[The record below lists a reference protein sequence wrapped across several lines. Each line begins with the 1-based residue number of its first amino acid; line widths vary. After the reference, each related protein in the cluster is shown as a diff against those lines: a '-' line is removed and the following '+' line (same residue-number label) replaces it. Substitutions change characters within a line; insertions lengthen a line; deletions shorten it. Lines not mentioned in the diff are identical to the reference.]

1 MRPEDELG
9 VLIESGLSDWQILQ
23 QDESGHAA
31 LQLRGRWVYPEA
43 FKKAVVYV
51 RLVREASGEALS
63 LECDWRRALTRKN
76 APAANGPWPPTRST
90 MRRIR
95 FIRPTGFTAI
105 PPTVPG
111 CTLPNC

>member
-1 MRPEDELG
+1 MRPEDEIG

-76 APAANGPWPPTRST
+76 GTWTCPDSG
-90 MRRIR
+90 RIWNR
-95 FIRPTGFTAI
+95 DPH
-105 PPTVPG
+105 
-111 CTLPNC
+111 